1 MTQLQ
6 DISLGSRR
14 SLQIVLV
21 FCLALCLT
29 SCLEEPKV
37 QLLQIDKEYMDSIF
51 SDSIVSLKDDIDS
64 LCIMQR
70 NELFDILVDSIKQ
83 KRLEEIQSIFNEK

>member
-1 MTQLQ
+1 MKGLKDILRCSRGIAQ
-6 DISLGSRR
+6 ISLGLYLTIS
-14 SLQIVLV
+14 
-21 FCLALCLT
+21 LT

-51 SDSIVSLKDDIDS
+51 SDSITSLKDDIDS
-64 LCIMQR
+64 LCILQR
-70 NELFDILVDSIKQ
+70 NELFDTLVDSIKQ